1 MNVAA
6 VILAA
11 GQGTRMKS
19 DLPKVLHP
27 LAGRS
32 MIEWCLRAAAAAIA
46 TDIATDAAGDH
57 RPIVVVGYG
66 RAQVE
71 EALGERCRFAVQEQQ
86 LGTAHAVL
94 QALPFVPADAAAV
107 LVTYGDMPLL
117 TAATLRVLLAAFAA
131 PGPARPA
138 ITMLTITRADPQG
151 FGRIVRGPDGAVQAI
166 VEEADCTPEQRAIRE
181 LNPGIYCFD
190 AAWLA
195 GALPRIRPSAK
206 GEYYLTDA
214 VALAV
219 GDGRPVVALP
229 APLGEVNGINTR
241 VHLALAEAVLRER
254 ICEEHMLAGV
264 TIVDPRSTYIDAEVA
279 IGRDSVILPG
289 CLLQGATTVGARAVI
304 GPYAH
309 IVAGAIGDG
318 CRVAQSVIEQARMD
332 EGSEIGP
339 FGHLRS
345 GAHLGAGV
353 HMGNFGEVKNSYL
366 APGVKMG
373 HFSYIGDAQIGENV
387 NIGAGTITC
396 NYDGKRKQPTHI
408 GDNVFIGSDTMLVA
422 PVTIGDG
429 ARTGAG
435 SVVTRDVPAHALVY
449 GVPARPPR
457 NPEQD
462 AARAAHAADAE
473 D

>member
-1 MNVAA
+1 VNVAA
-6 VILAA
+6 VVLAA

-27 LAGRS
+27 LAGRP
-32 MIEWCLRAAAAAIA
+32 MIDWCLRAASAA
-46 TDIATDAAGDH
+46 IATDAAGDR
-57 RPIVVVGYG
+57 RPIVVVGYA
-66 RAQVE
+66 RAQVQ
-71 EALGERCRFAVQEQQ
+71 ATLGERCRFAVQEEQ

-94 QALPFVPADAAAV
+94 QALPLVPARADAV
-107 LVTYGDMPLL
+107 LVIYGDMPLL
-117 TAATLRVLLAAFAA
+117 TAATLRGLLAAFAA
-131 PGPARPA
+131 PGAARPA
-138 ITMLTITRADPQG
+138 IAMLTVTRADPQG

-166 VEEADCTPEQRAIRE
+166 VEEADCTPEQRAIQE

-190 AAWLA
+190 AAWLT

-214 VALAV
+214 IALAV
-219 GDGRPVVALP
+219 GDGRPVAALP
-229 APLGEVNGINTR
+229 APLDEVNGINTR

-264 TIVDPRSTYIDAEVA
+264 TIVDPRATYIDADVA
-279 IGRDSVILPG
+279 IGRDTLILPG
-289 CLLQGATTVGARAVI
+289 CLLQGATAIGARAVI
-304 GPYAH
+304 GPYTQ
-309 IVAGAIGDG
+309 VADSTIGDG

-332 EGSEIGP
+332 AGAEIGP

-345 GAHLGAGV
+345 GAHLGEGV

-373 HFSYIGDAQIGENV
+373 HFSYIGDAQIGANA

-396 NYDGKRKQPTHI
+396 NYDGKRKQPTRI
-408 GDNVFIGSDTMLVA
+408 GDDVFIGSDTMLVA

-435 SVVTRDVPAHALVY
+435 SVVTRDVAAHSLVY

-457 NPEQD
+457 EPG
-462 AARAAHAADAE
+462 AVRAADAE